1 MKGARA
7 VYRHRMWVIM
17 CVSRISVT
25 SMNRNGAPKF
35 GGWSTTSPSQQS
47 IMARPGPVPHWE
59 VSLLVDPPQQ
69 PEGSPV
75 LSLKEHKALMSLA
88 EAARDRGDAHRAYSL
103 AEKAYTGCRA
113 ISSLLYAL
121 DIRMNELKEPA
132 FCAAAYELIL
142 GRTLSAQ
149 DRTVCELAKCAAIKL
164 LETERERDEAS
175 EGAARLAQRAG
186 ELRDAAERF
195 RDAAGYSSPGKS
207 TSSTMP
213 TVTAAVVDAVD
224 AAADVGAVED
234 TAAERGTTPG
244 PQAESSPQWLRQ
256 AAPALYDVGPTPSS
270 STSAAAAPSTSV
282 AATRSPARRIAS
294 LDDDDEEETGNDGF
308 NDDGSRPPPLHIPRT
323 PRGTPETMLGLMGRS
338 RCAAASPLYTSRV
351 RTLPF
356 EIQRSREMNASTDS
370 GMSLRSRRL
379 VRFSS
384 HRLHEND
391 EEESTS
397 LEAIAERQR
406 ARERER
412 AYERELAY
420 ERERARQSERARRTP
435 STPPLISPLLPRRSP
450 RREYASTLAPRM
462 PQGPCGGVFATI
474 HLLVSQLQ
482 SALPVQDLEL
492 WLDQLP
498 GLEAQR
504 PPPLLGVRPLERA
517 EVLARFLRM
526 ECTLWEA
533 QQLYLDSHA
542 LYLRQWIALKVQALY
557 RARVARRELSARRNA
572 RWLETH
578 LRHSLGFWQH
588 GLTFKCFHGWRAV
601 YDAKQRVRHEA
612 IKVAMRWASNRV
624 SRALRTWIDVC
635 EGRRAVKRT
644 LQRVLHFWREG
655 KLKAEARAYRRWVE
669 TWVKRCDER
678 RLKEEKRKQTE
689 RREQVMRRAVRALQR
704 PDLFWALLSWKGH
717 LEARARAQELLR
729 KALNLWLRMLIAQRF
744 RVWKGHSEAR
754 SWALELMRKALSS
767 WRHALIAVR
776 FRHWA
781 KQTNQRPLARRD
793 EQLLSYRYL
802 ASVHELLG
810 RPCVK
815 RGRFTSRWRSVEL
828 RLSATELTYASGKP
842 TALKLRA
849 VPLGWI
855 QEVFSTGPARI
866 RIADESISSSLS
878 SSRSSGDGR
887 GAEVHNGHAFV
898 FLPPLSACWRF
909 VLMLSPLGRQQCG
922 AKELHFG
929 CRSLEAM
936 HCWVEALQNAVPQN
950 AIPQNAIPQNAIP
963 RPTAPSPAP
972 SWEFGAAMAS
982 ASPLRPAANPPSRAN
997 AKMSAARPSPYK
1009 APPPSPS
1016 KMPSRSPQMSPT
1028 SRGPP
1033 LVPPRIPARAQPMG
1047 ALRM

>member
-1 MKGARA
+1 
-7 VYRHRMWVIM
+7 
-17 CVSRISVT
+17 
-25 SMNRNGAPKF
+25 
-35 GGWSTTSPSQQS
+35 
-47 IMARPGPVPHWE
+47 MARRGPVPHWE

-149 DRTVCELAKCAAIKL
+149 DRTVCELAQCAAIKL

-234 TAAERGTTPG
+234 TTAKRGTTPG
-244 PQAESSPQWLRQ
+244 PQAESSSQWLRQ

-282 AATRSPARRIAS
+282 AATCSPARRIAS
-294 LDDDDEEETGNDGF
+294 LDDDDEEETGNDEF

-323 PRGTPETMLGLMGRS
+323 PRGTPETIMGHMGRS

-384 HRLHEND
+384 HRLQKDE

-412 AYERELAY
+412 AY

-435 STPPLISPLLPRRSP
+435 STPPLISPLLPRRLP
-450 RREYASTLAPRM
+450 RREHAGTLAPRM
-462 PQGPCGGVFATI
+462 PQGPCGGVFGTV
-474 HLLVSQLQ
+474 HLLVSQLQSALHSSSRLFTAPVGSSQLQ

-533 QQLYLDSHA
+533 QQMYLDSHA
-542 LYLRQWIALKVQALY
+542 LYLRQWIALKVQALF
-557 RARVARRELSARRNA
+557 RARVARRELAARQNA
-572 RWLETH
+572 RWIETH
-578 LRHSLGFWQH
+578 LPHSLVFWQH

-601 YDAKQRVRHEA
+601 HEAKQRVRHEA
-612 IKVAMRWASNRV
+612 TKAAMRWASYRM
-624 SRALRTWIDVC
+624 SRALRTWIGVC
-635 EGRRAVKRT
+635 EGRHAAKRT
-644 LQRVLHFWREG
+644 LQRALLNWREG
-655 KLKAEARAYRRWVE
+655 KVKAVSRAFRRWVE
-669 TWVKRCDER
+669 TWSKRCDER
-678 RLKEEKRKQTE
+678 RLKEEKRKETE
-689 RREQVMRRAVRALQR
+689 RREQLMRRAVRACQR

-717 LEARARAQELLR
+717 LEARTRARGLMHN
-729 KALNLWLRMLIAQRF
+729 ALVLWRHILIAQRF

-754 SWALELMRKALSS
+754 SRAQELVRKALSS

-781 KQTNQRPLARRD
+781 KQTSQRARALRE

-842 TALKLRA
+842 TALKLRT

-855 QEVFSTGPARI
+855 QEVVSTGPARI
-866 RIADESISSSLS
+866 RIADESISSSS
-878 SSRSSGDGR
+878 SSGDVR
-887 GAEVHNGHAFV
+887 GAGVNHGHAFV
-898 FLPPLSACWRF
+898 FLPPVSACWRF

-929 CRSLEAM
+929 CRSPEAM
-936 HCWVEALQNAVPQN
+936 NCWVETL
-950 AIPQNAIPQNAIP
+950 QNAIP
-963 RPTAPSPAP
+963 RATAPSPAP
-972 SWEFGAAMAS
+972 SSESGAAMAS

-997 AKMSAARPSPYK
+997 AKMSAARPSPSK
-1009 APPPSPS
+1009 VPPPSPS
-1016 KMPSRSPQMSPT
+1016 KMPSPSPQMSPT

-1033 LVPPRIPARAQPMG
+1033 LPPPRISARAQPMG
-1047 ALRM
+1047 APRMPPPPLPPRMPPPPPPGAARCASRGCDVSVTVSSQM